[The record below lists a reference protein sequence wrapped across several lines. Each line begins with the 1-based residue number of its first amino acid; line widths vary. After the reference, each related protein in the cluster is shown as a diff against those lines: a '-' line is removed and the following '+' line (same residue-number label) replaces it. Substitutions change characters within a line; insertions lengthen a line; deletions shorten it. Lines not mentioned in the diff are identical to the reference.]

1 METKSIN
8 LTSIQKTAMSVLT
21 SPSAFFREM
30 PKTGGFV
37 EPLIFM
43 VIMGIISGLI
53 QTVFSLVGLH
63 IAAGMAMG
71 VASIILF
78 PIVIAIGGFIG
89 AAILFVIWKLLGS
102 KESYE
107 TAYRCG
113 AYISVLMPII
123 TVIGLIPYLGSAVG
137 IALYVYFL
145 VIASVE
151 VHKIPSQK
159 AWLVFGII
167 GAILIIMNI
176 SAQMSARKFSRE
188 AVKFREKMEETSKA
202 VKKQAE
208 QMQKQTEDIQKQAEE
223 MMQKQAEEAKKAV
236 EEMQKELEKK

>member
-43 VIMGIISGLI
+43 VVMGIISGLI
-53 QTVFSLVGLH
+53 QTIFSLISLN
-63 IAAGMAMG
+63 IAGGMAMG
-71 VASIILF
+71 VASIILV
-78 PIVIAIGGFIG
+78 PILVAIFGFVG

-123 TVIGLIPYLGSAVG
+123 TVLGIIPYLGSAVG

-176 SAQMSARKFSRE
+176 SAQITARKFSRE

-202 VKKQAE
+202 MKKQVE
-208 QMQKQTEDIQKQAEE
+208 QMEKQTGD
-223 MMQKQAEEAKKAV
+223 MQKQAEEARKAA
-236 EEMQKELEKK
+236 EEMQKKLEKE

>member
-1 METKSIN
+1 MGTESIN
-8 LTSIQKTAMSVLT
+8 LTSIQKTAMDVLT

-43 VIMGIISGLI
+43 VIMGVIGGLI

-78 PIVIAIGGFIG
+78 PIIIAIGGFIG

-102 KESYE
+102 QESYE

-123 TVIGLIPYLGSAVG
+123 TVLGLIPYLGSAVG

-167 GAILIIMNI
+167 GAILIILNI
-176 SAQMSARKFSRE
+176 SAQMSARRFSRE
-188 AVKFREKMEETSKA
+188 TIKLREKMEETSKA
-202 VKKQAE
+202 MKKQAE
-208 QMQKQTEDIQKQAEE
+208 QMQKQTEDMQKQAEE
-223 MMQKQAEEAKKAV
+223 MQKQAEDARKAA
-236 EEMQKELEKK
+236 EEMQKQLEKK

>member
-1 METKSIN
+1 METESIN
-8 LTSIQKTAMSVLT
+8 LSSIQKTAVSVLT

-123 TVIGLIPYLGSAVG
+123 TVLGIIPYLGSAVA

-145 VIASVE
+145 VIASME

-167 GAILIIMNI
+167 GAILVILSFSGEIA
-176 SAQMSARKFSRE
+176 SRRVARD
-188 AVKFREKMEETSKA
+188 AIKFRLEAEKASK
-202 VKKQAE
+202 
-208 QMQKQTEDIQKQAEE
+208 
-223 MMQKQAEEAKKAV
+223 MMQKQAEDAAN
-236 EEMQKELEKK
+236 

>member
-1 METKSIN
+1 MEQKPFDLGSVLAST
-8 LTSIQKTAMSVLT
+8 QKTAMSVLT

-53 QTVFSLVGLH
+53 QTILSIVGLH
-63 IAAGMAMG
+63 FAGGIAMG

-89 AAILFVIWKLLGS
+89 AAILFVIWMLLGS

-113 AYISVLMPII
+113 AYISVLMPIM
-123 TVIGLIPYLGSAVG
+123 TVLGLIPYLGSAVG

-145 VIASVE
+145 VVASME

-167 GAILIIMNI
+167 GAILIILNI
-176 SAQMSARKFSRE
+176 SGQITARKHSRE
-188 AVKFREKMEETSKA
+188 ANKFREKMEETSKA
-202 VKKQAE
+202 MKKQAE
-208 QMQKQTEDIQKQAEE
+208 QMQKQAEDAR
-223 MMQKQAEEAKKAV
+223 KAA
-236 EEMQKELEKK
+236 EEMQKQ

>member
-53 QTVFSLVGLH
+53 QTIFSLISLNVAG
-63 IAAGMAMG
+63 GMAMG
-71 VASIILF
+71 VWSIIWV
-78 PIVIAIGGFIG
+78 PIFIVIGGFIG

-123 TVIGLIPYLGSAVG
+123 TVLGLIPYLGSAVG

-167 GAILIIMNI
+167 GAILIILNI
-176 SAQMSARKFSRE
+176 SGQITARKYSRE
-188 AVKFREKMEETSKA
+188 AGKLRERMEETSKA
-202 VKKQAE
+202 LKKQAE
-208 QMQKQTEDIQKQAEE
+208 QMQKQTEDVQKQAEE
-223 MMQKQAEEAKKAV
+223 MMKQAEEARKAA
-236 EEMQKELEKK
+236 EEMQKKLEKE

>member
-1 METKSIN
+1 MGTESIN

-21 SPSAFFREM
+21 SPSSFFREM

-43 VIMGIISGLI
+43 VIMGVISGLI
-53 QTVFSLVGLH
+53 QTIFSIISLNVAG
-63 IAAGMAMG
+63 GMAMG
-71 VASIILF
+71 VASIILV
-78 PIVIAIGGFIG
+78 PIFAAIFGFVG
-89 AAILFVIWKLLGS
+89 AAILFIIWKLLGS
-102 KESYE
+102 QESYE

-123 TVIGLIPYLGSAVG
+123 TVLGIIPYLGSAVG

-167 GAILIIMNI
+167 GAILIILSI
-176 SAQMSARKFSRE
+176 SGQITARKYSRE
-188 AVKFREKMEETSKA
+188 AGKLRERMEETSKA
-202 VKKQAE
+202 MKKQVE
-208 QMQKQTEDIQKQAEE
+208 QMQKQTEDVQKQAEE
-223 MMQKQAEEAKKAV
+223 MQKQAEE
-236 EEMQKELEKK
+236 MQKKLEKE

>member
-1 METKSIN
+1 METEPIN
-8 LTSIQKTAMSVLT
+8 LSSIQKTAISVLT
-21 SPSAFFREM
+21 SPSAFFKEM
-30 PKTGGFV
+30 PKTGGFI

-43 VIMGIISGLI
+43 VIMGVISGLI
-53 QTVFSLVGLH
+53 QTIFSIFSLN
-63 IAAGMAMG
+63 IAGGMAMG

-78 PIVIAIGGFIG
+78 PIVIAISGFIG

-102 KESYE
+102 KEEYE

-123 TVIGLIPYLGSAVG
+123 TVLGIIPYLGSIIG

-145 VIASVE
+145 VIASIE

-167 GAILIIMNI
+167 GAILIILNI
-176 SAQMSARKFSRE
+176 NAQMSARKFSRE
-188 AVKFREKMEETSKA
+188 AGKFQERMKETSEAIKE
-202 VKKQAE
+202 QAE
-208 QMQKQTEDIQKQAEE
+208 QMQKQTEDIHKHTEE
-223 MMQKQAEEAKKAV
+223 MLKQAEEAKKAV
-236 EEMQKELEKK
+236 EEMQKKMEKE

>member
-1 METKSIN
+1 METKSIDVA
-8 LTSIQKTAMSVLT
+8 SIQRTAMSVLT

-43 VIMGIISGLI
+43 AIMGIISGLI
-53 QTVFSLVGLH
+53 QTIFSLISLN
-63 IAAGMAMG
+63 IAGGMAMG
-71 VASIILF
+71 VASIVLV
-78 PIVIAIGGFIG
+78 PIVIVIGGFIG

-102 KESYE
+102 PEPYE

-123 TVIGLIPYLGSAVG
+123 TVLGLIPYLGSAVG
-137 IALYVYFL
+137 IALYVCFL

-159 AWLVFGII
+159 VWLVFGII

-176 SAQMSARKFSRE
+176 SAQYSARKFSRE

-202 VKKQAE
+202 MKKQAE
-208 QMQKQTEDIQKQAEE
+208 QMQKQTEE
-223 MMQKQAEEAKKAV
+223 MQKQAEEARKAA
-236 EEMQKELEKK
+236 EEMQKQLEKK

>member
-1 METKSIN
+1 METESIN
-8 LTSIQKTAMSVLT
+8 LSSIQKTAVSVLT

-78 PIVIAIGGFIG
+78 PIVMAIGGFIG

-102 KESYE
+102 QEDYE

-123 TVIGLIPYLGSAVG
+123 TVLGLIPYLGSAVG

-167 GAILIIMNI
+167 GAILIIINI
-176 SAQMSARKFSRE
+176 SAQITARKFTKE
-188 AVKFREKMEETSKA
+188 AVKFQEKMEETSKA
-202 VKKQAE
+202 VQKQAE

-223 MMQKQAEEAKKAV
+223 MKKQAEEAKKAA
-236 EEMQKELEKK
+236 EEMQKQLEKK

>member
-1 METKSIN
+1 MLASV
-8 LTSIQKTAMSVLT
+8 QKTAMSVLT

-53 QTVFSLVGLH
+53 QTIFSLF
-63 IAAGMAMG
+63 IAGGMAMG
-71 VASIILF
+71 VASIILV
-78 PIVIAIGGFIG
+78 PILVGILGFVG

-102 KESYE
+102 KEDYE

-123 TVIGLIPYLGSAVG
+123 TVLGIIPYLGSIVG
-137 IALYVYFL
+137 IALSVYFL

-167 GAILIIMNI
+167 GAIFIILNI
-176 SAQMSARKFSRE
+176 SAQMSAGKVSRE
-188 AVKFREKMEETSKA
+188 AGKFRERMEETSKA
-202 VKKQAE
+202 MKKQAE
-208 QMQKQTEDIQKQAEE
+208 QMQKQTEDIQKQTEE
-223 MMQKQAEEAKKAV
+223 MLKQAEEARKAA
-236 EEMQKELEKK
+236 EEMQKQSQKE